1 MTRSVADGAVVL
13 SIIAGRDPE
22 DNFTLAQPVPVP
34 DYVGALNVSALSGKR
49 IGVPRAVFLD
59 DTITG
64 NDPYVNVVFVQ
75 ALDTLRALGATV
87 VDPANIPSA
96 YAMLASKNETIVV
109 DVDFKIQINAWF
121 ESLIANPSNVA
132 SLADL
137 ITFND
142 AHPDL
147 EEPAGYT
154 SQSYLLASEAI
165 SGYNAAFY
173 EAQHSIKNSVGRR
186 ELMLL

>member
-1 MTRSVADGAVVL
+1 MWSDTSPVIPMSKHQDSVGPMTRSVADGAVVL

-109 DVDFKIQINAWF
+109 DVDFKVNHKT
-121 ESLIANPSNVA
+121 LRR
-132 SLADL
+132 
-137 ITFND
+137 
-142 AHPDL
+142 
-147 EEPAGYT
+147 GY
-154 SQSYLLASEAI
+154 
-165 SGYNAAFY
+165 
-173 EAQHSIKNSVGRR
+173 
-186 ELMLL
+186 